1 MSAGTDAGDSPA
13 AASLHDNAIQI
24 LLYLKTQEEERAS
37 TTAIRDA
44 TGLSAANISGHHA
57 VTLIE
62 EGYIEKT
69 GKEPGDA
76 PRDANVYTLT
86 HRGRKEANNLLNER
100 QAPMSKADMIR
111 HMNQLQDRVDEL
123 EAMVDEPRAESGVD
137 DDLLDQVETNSELV
151 EEHEKRLEK
160 HWQYLDR
167 ILDSLD
173 KVSDKVQN
181 L

>member
-1 MSAGTDAGDSPA
+1 
-13 AASLHDNAIQI
+13 
-24 LLYLKTQEEERAS
+24 
-37 TTAIRDA
+37 
-44 TGLSAANISGHHA
+44 
-57 VTLIE
+57 
-62 EGYIEKT
+62 
-69 GKEPGDA
+69 
-76 PRDANVYTLT
+76 
-86 HRGRKEANNLLNER
+86 
-100 QAPMSKADMIR
+100 MSKADMIR

-160 HWQYLDR
+160 HWQYLDK